1 MPNNECSDYSSS
13 IVTFVSAD
21 EEEEEPASNAKAQKT
36 KATRGKAAKPAQAK
50 KKTVVEKEPQGQ

>member
-1 MPNNECSDYSSS
+1 M
-13 IVTFVSAD
+13 TFVSAD